1 MKKLVLLL
9 AVGLANQMA
18 FGQMTELTDPTPG
31 TEASLYLCDSN
42 AVLYE
47 AVTGSGVVWDY
58 SALLGVDVD
67 GDGVAETRTLGVF
80 DTDPLTADSLFVGA
94 TKKYVVNNQIT
105 TYYSTSPTERISQ
118 GFNFFEPTL
127 GDVLTFWDT
136 VPQILNTYPFDLGS
150 ISSGAMSGRIFSNN
164 PSASIDTFAIG
175 TSFSTVDGI
184 GTLKL
189 GTVDYPNTFRYHFV
203 DTVNSYVNIDLGG
216 FILDAP
222 VVLYRNVYEYY
233 NYATSSL
240 PVMVIYSVNNSI
252 LNVPNIIVLSRE
264 QPQQNIID
272 DSGLAEN
279 MLTGTSIHPNPAND
293 FIEITAPDGS
303 EIYLS
308 DLSGKCISRTQEKSI
323 DISHLERGVYIVTIE
338 FKGKKS
344 TQKVIKL

>member
-1 MKKLVLLL
+1 MKKLIFLL
-9 AVGLANQMA
+9 AVGCAYQVS
-18 FGQMTELTDPTPG
+18 FGQMTESTDPASG

-47 AVTGSGVVWDY
+47 AVTGTGVIWDY
-58 SALLGVDVD
+58 SSLLGVDID
-67 GDGVAETRTLGVF
+67 ADGVAEIRTLGVY
-80 DTDPLTADSLFVGA
+80 DTDPLSADSLFVGA

-136 VPQILNTYPFDLGS
+136 VPQVLNTYPFDLN
-150 ISSGAMSGRIFSNN
+150 SSTYGPMSGRIFSNN

-175 TSFSTVDGI
+175 TSYSTIDGV

-216 FILDAP
+216 FVLDAP

-252 LNVPNIIVLSRE
+252 LNVPNIIVLSKE

-272 DSGLAEN
+272 DSGLSEYT
-279 MLTGTSIHPNPAND
+279 LSGTAVHPNPAND
-293 FIEITAPDGS
+293 LIEITAPDGS

-308 DLSGKCISRTQEKSI
+308 DLAGKQIIRTKSKLLEISNLKHGI
-323 DISHLERGVYIVTIE
+323 YIVTIE
-338 FKGKKS
+338 LNGKKA
-344 TQKVIKL
+344 TQKVIKN